1 GLLFSMTLPQLVSDS
16 SVMASLF
23 AIFSM
28 HSGHANSSLSGVS
41 WSAAG
46 EMNVPIARP
55 HCLHE
60 RRLFAARP
68 HAFAQEVRIERR
80 ERKILKKN
88 FLRPRPKKSLEG
100 FEKVAILSFTNHQ
113 FTILSFTNTRH
124 ATVRVTKEETVE
136 MYARSWYATK

>member
-1 GLLFSMTLPQLVSDS
+1 
-16 SVMASLF
+16 MASLF

-41 WSAAG
+41 RSAAG

-68 HAFAQEVRIERR
+68 HAFAQEVRIESR

-100 FEKVAILSFTNHQ
+100 FEKVAILSFTN
-113 FTILSFTNTRH
+113 TRH
-124 ATVRVTKEETVE
+124 ATARVTKEETVE